1 MKKTT
6 LLLVGLIL
14 VVWLLVG
21 YWRKPIAATDSI
33 AVSTKPSNARPGA
46 SFSSS
51 GPAKAMGLPESDT
64 PPGKPGEEV
73 PADEGSWAKELREL
87 KELAAKDP
95 DAALAQVTQMSDK
108 EERKAAARAVCLQLA
123 PQDPAK
129 AMTAAWGLGLGHF
142 ADEAVEDAVLEHLAK
157 QWAEVDLVKAF
168 VWASALPADEE
179 WRRDRVVKGIAM
191 AVSQIA
197 PAEAARLVAE
207 HINPDSSVQIEATM
221 EVLRQWAARDY
232 DGAVDWVALFP
243 DGPFLDRGI
252 GELAKA
258 KSSQPPSET
267 KPD

>member
-1 MKKTT
+1 MNS
-6 LLLVGLIL
+6 
-14 VVWLLVG
+14 
-21 YWRKPIAATDSI
+21 RAFSSADAPD
-33 AVSTKPSNARPGA
+33 ARSRA
-46 SFSSS
+46 SFPSSAPATN
-51 GPAKAMGLPESDT
+51 GPAKVMRVTGDDAPPEKS
-64 PPGKPGEEV
+64 GKEV
-73 PADEGSWAKELREL
+73 AAVEGSWAKELREL

-95 DAALAQVTQMSDK
+95 DAALAQVAQMSNK

-142 ADEAVEDAVLEHLAK
+142 ADEPVENATLEHLAK
-157 QWAEVDLVKAF
+157 QWAEVDLVRAF

-179 WRRDRVVKGIAM
+179 SRRDRVVKGIAM
-191 AVSQIA
+191 ALSQVA
-197 PAEAARLVAE
+197 PKEAARMVAE

-232 DGAVDWVALFP
+232 EGAVDWVALFP

-258 KSSQPPSET
+258 KSGQPLSET
-267 KPD
+267 KPK